1 MGDGSVKAPVFD
13 DMQAA
18 SAGAAVAAFRADEG
32 EGRHLADES
41 LPAVLNLRLSALSL
55 SFGFWHP

>member
-1 MGDGSVKAPVFD
+1 VKAPVFD

-18 SAGAAVAAFRADEG
+18 SAGAAVAAFRAGEG

-41 LPAVLNLRLSALSL
+41 LPVVLNLRLSALSL